1 MPRNLPSRAALAAA
15 LALFAAPL
23 AAPLAAQSTDVERG
37 PSVARAVRVERRPD
51 IDGVL
56 DEAFWAGIEPITA
69 FRQREPVDGGMPTE
83 GTEVRIAFDEHALYF
98 GLTMHDSDPSA
109 IRRSILQREGRIDQD
124 DRVMIALDTYKD
136 GRNAYIFE
144 LNAFGTQG
152 DALISDED
160 MVLDDWNWEGV
171 YESEARITDQGWTLE
186 VAIPFT
192 TIRFSEDDA
201 PEMGVAVYRSIR
213 RKNEEVTWPHI
224 PQRFGSGIFQVSQ
237 YATLEGLS
245 DLRRGRYA
253 EVKPFAIAGAQK
265 NAGDETDI
273 LDDAGVDVKY
283 SVTSNLTLD
292 LTWNTD
298 FAQVEADNVQVN
310 LTRFSLF
317 FPEKRDF
324 FLERAGLFAF
334 GAARETEVFFSRTI
348 GLTNPIRG
356 GGRLTGQV
364 GPLSIGALSL
374 KTDDVDD
381 GATVTPG
388 AWNSVVRVRG
398 DILPRTTVGAIATSQ
413 ERDGEFNRVAGADAS
428 ARFWGSSSILL
439 WAAHVWDSRRT
450 DDQGSAT
457 AAQAELTLR
466 DDRYL
471 FELTRT
477 VIGEVF
483 DPALGFVPR
492 PDQKRWGGQV
502 GFTPRFQQSTWARQL
517 SVFLQGNHITDWQ
530 GDKESHF
537 RRVQSRLS
545 FQTGDVATMEVSER
559 FERLVAP
566 AALQGRTLPVG
577 DYTFRFL
584 SGAAR
589 TNESR
594 RFSGSA
600 NGSVGDFWSGT
611 RTSLGGTLTWK
622 TGPFL
627 TMTGGISNNQISL
640 PLADGDFAT
649 NVVTLNVLGAVN
661 RNLFANALVQ
671 WDDVSRTLQGNVRID
686 WIHTPGSDL
695 FLVLDTGYFT
705 GDLLDPRDTRWRR
718 RTGIVK
724 LTYLKAF

>member
-1 MPRNLPSRAALAAA
+1 MTRLRPALLGLLCLVAAHPRSVS
-15 LALFAAPL
+15 
-23 AAPLAAQSTDVERG
+23 AQTADPPAG
-37 PSVARAVRVERRPD
+37 PVARAVRATRPPD

-56 DEAFWAGIEPITA
+56 DEAFWSGIEPITA
-69 FRQREPVDGGMPTE
+69 FRQREPVDGGAPTE
-83 GTEVRIAFDEHALYF
+83 QTEVRIAFDEHALYF
-98 GLTMHDSDPSA
+98 GLVMQDSDPSA

-124 DRVMIALDTYKD
+124 DRVIIALDTYHD

-144 LNAFGTQG
+144 LNSFGTQG

-171 YESEARITDQGWTLE
+171 YESEARITDEGWVLE

-224 PQRFGSGIFQVSQ
+224 PQRYRMGIFQVSR
-237 YATLEGLS
+237 YATLEGLG
-245 DLRRGRYA
+245 DLHRGRYA

-265 NAGDETDI
+265 NAGDTETDFR
-273 LDDAGVDVKY
+273 DDAGVDVKY
-283 SVTSNLTLD
+283 SLTSNLTVD

-310 LTRFSLF
+310 LTRFNLF
-317 FPEKRDF
+317 FPEKREF

-334 GAARETEVFFSRTI
+334 GAAQETEVFFSRTV
-348 GLTNPIRG
+348 GLSNPIRG

-374 KTDDVDD
+374 KTEDVGS
-381 GATVTPG
+381 GADLRPG
-388 AWNSVVRVRG
+388 AWNSVVRLRADV
-398 DILPRTTVGAIATSQ
+398 LPRTNVGGIFTSQ
-413 ERDGEFNRVAGADAS
+413 ERGGGHNRVAGADAS
-428 ARFWGSSSILL
+428 GRFWGSSSFLL
-439 WAAHVWDSRRT
+439 WAARVWDPERG
-450 DDQGSAT
+450 DADGSST

-466 DDRYL
+466 NDRYF

-477 VIGEVF
+477 VIGEAF

-492 PDQKRWGGQV
+492 PDQKRWGGQL
-502 GFTPRFQQSTWARQL
+502 GFTPRFQQSAWARQL
-517 SVFLQGNHITDWQ
+517 SLFLQGNHITGMDGGKQ
-530 GDKESHF
+530 SHF
-537 RRVQSRLS
+537 RRLQSRMS
-545 FQTGDVATMEVSER
+545 FQTGESANLEVSER
-559 FERLVAP
+559 FERLEVP
-566 AALQGRTLPVG
+566 ASIQGRLLSVG
-577 DYTFRFL
+577 DYTFRFV
-584 SGAAR
+584 SGAVR

-594 RFSGSA
+594 TLSGNAGASI
-600 NGSVGDFWSGT
+600 GDFWSGD
-611 RTSLGGTLTWK
+611 RTGVDAGLTWK
-622 TGPFL
+622 TGPYL
-627 TMTGGISNNQISL
+627 TLGAGVGHNRISL
-640 PLADGDFAT
+640 PVPDGDFT
-649 NVVTLNVLGAVN
+649 TDVLSVTALGAVS
-661 RNLFANALVQ
+661 RNLFANALLQ
-671 WDDVSRTLQGNVRID
+671 WDDVSRTFQGNVRVD

-705 GDLLDPRDTRWRR
+705 GDLLDPRDSRWRR